1 MRTALQLE
9 SSPKNLKA
17 NHIFFSFFHFS
28 LFILLITNLDFRT
41 DILSHRDRLYR
52 LALSL
57 LENSAEAEDVVQ
69 DVMLKAWERR
79 EEWDTV
85 ERPLAWLSQMTKN
98 QALDKL
104 RKMHPDPLPQE
115 GSPQWQHPNLVASPQ
130 AADGLSL
137 LQRLIAELPPP
148 MDDLV
153 RLRDIEGMSYR
164 EIAQHLQL
172 SEAQVR
178 VYLHRARNRIKE
190 RYMKLNHFGLS

>member
-1 MRTALQLE
+1 M
-9 SSPKNLKA
+9 
-17 NHIFFSFFHFS
+17 
-28 LFILLITNLDFRT
+28 DFRT

-57 LENSAEAEDVVQ
+57 LGDSAEAEDVVQ

-104 RKMHPDPLPQE
+104 RKTHADPLPQE
-115 GSPQWQHPNLVASPQ
+115 GSPLWQHPNLVASPQ